1 MATTS
6 SALAPSSVDFGGS
19 NGGFINLRR
28 RVGREEDIFGGGTF
42 TEVVARLPL
51 QFAALVESAEDFDPD
66 SNASSPIGV
75 VNLFFGRE
83 AA

>member
-42 TEVVARLPL
+42 TEVVPRLPL
-51 QFAALVESAEDFDPD
+51 QFAALVESAEEFDPVL
-66 SNASSPIGV
+66 NCAGV
-75 VNLFFGRE
+75 VNLFFDRE